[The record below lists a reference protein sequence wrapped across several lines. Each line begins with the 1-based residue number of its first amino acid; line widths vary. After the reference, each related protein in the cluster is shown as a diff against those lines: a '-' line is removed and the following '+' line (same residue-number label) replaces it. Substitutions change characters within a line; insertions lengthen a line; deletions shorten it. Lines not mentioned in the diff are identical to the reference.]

1 MSAVTVKA
9 LVSGLESVMLVYDQI
24 KVHRSTTGKAGPYTE
39 ITGVG
44 TRLVLAEDQ
53 VVYTYVDL
61 VGGNSYW
68 YRTTYF
74 NSDTSAESDPSESW
88 QGDGDSALSLLSADD
103 LKTNYLFGLDL
114 TDDDGTEYPDSL
126 YEFFIRS
133 AVSWLEHRLDIPI
146 VPRVIVDERHDYFRE
161 DYNKY
166 IWMQL
171 NESPVISVEGA
182 RLVLPGEQVV
192 QEFESDWIH
201 VQKDS
206 GQLQLV
212 PGTGTAG
219 SILLGASGA
228 YIPVIYGNNRF
239 IPDAFRV
246 DYTAGF
252 EPGQVPPLI
261 LDVIGKKASFGPLN
275 IAGDLLGG
283 AGIASQ
289 AISIDGLSQ
298 SFNTT
303 SSATNAG
310 YGARLLQYSKEI
322 KEVLPMLDRYYRGI
336 RLTVV

>member
-1 MSAVTVKA
+1 MAVITVKVVA
-9 LVSGLESVMLVYDQI
+9 SNISSVMAIFTQLKIY
-24 KVHRSTTGKAGPYTE
+24 RSTTGMAGAYSE

-44 TRLVLAEDQ
+44 TRIALEIDQ
-53 VVYTYVDL
+53 IIYEYTDL
-61 VGGNSYW
+61 SGDPNYYYKSSY
-68 YRTTYF
+68 F
-74 NSDTSAESDPSESW
+74 DPSGPQESSLSDA
-88 QGDGDSALSLLSADD
+88 QKGEGDSALDLVSVDE

-114 TDDDGTEYPDSL
+114 TDDAGKEYPNTL
-126 YEFFIRS
+126 YEWFIRS
-133 AVSWLEHRLDIPI
+133 AVDWLEKRLDIPI
-146 VPRVIVDERHDYFRE
+146 APKTLEGETHDYFRE

-166 IWMQL
+166 IWMKL
-171 NESPVISVEGA
+171 KESPVISVEEV

-192 QEFESDWIH
+192 QTFEQEWIH
-201 VQKDS
+201 VQKES

-228 YIPVIYGNNRF
+228 YIPVIYGNNKF

-252 EPGQVPPLI
+252 EPGSVPPTI
-261 LDVIGKKASFGPLN
+261 LDLIGKKASFGPLN

-283 AGIASQ
+283 AGISSQ
-289 AISIDGLSQ
+289 SLSVDSLSQ

-303 SSATNAG
+303 SSATNSG

-322 KEVLPMLDRYYRGI
+322 KELLPMLERYYKGI
-336 RLTVV
+336 RFAVV